1 MHFLQGKVFLKNT
14 YNYREKYCS
23 KGVINYM
30 LFRFSRLIRD
40 RSKDTFLIKKALP
53 TLSFQLMGKKTYFPI
68 MFLMEA
74 ITAYEFGFDL
84 AAIFYAALSFEMA
97 LLIKVDEKIGD
108 IKDEEKRKLKKLKN
122 LIEKAYE
129 LQIIDEKHKAIAHT
143 MRKLRNCYI
152 HYYNAIHYLP
162 VSSIPPKVIE
172 KLKTFIEKN
181 QKLMRAFE
189 SIDQKAIEITEVL
202 KKGKPVCSWSISP
215 EAIEFMKERYEES
228 MSMFM

>member
-1 MHFLQGKVFLKNT
+1 
-14 YNYREKYCS
+14 
-23 KGVINYM
+23 
-30 LFRFSRLIRD
+30 
-40 RSKDTFLIKKALP
+40 
-53 TLSFQLMGKKTYFPI
+53 MGKKTYFPI

-84 AAIFYAALSFEMA
+84 TAIFYAALSFEMA

-172 KLKTFIEKN
+172 KLKTLIEKN
-181 QKLMRAFE
+181 QKLMKAFE

-215 EAIEFMKERYEES
+215 EAIEFMKERYEEYFNWYVDELEKNPKQVINEIKHIGQINYPRRYDQKKFDALDMIKWDFEMLKHLKILS
-228 MSMFM
+228 

>member
-1 MHFLQGKVFLKNT
+1 
-14 YNYREKYCS
+14 
-23 KGVINYM
+23 
-30 LFRFSRLIRD
+30 
-40 RSKDTFLIKKALP
+40 
-53 TLSFQLMGKKTYFPI
+53 MGKKTYFPI

-152 HYYNAIHYLP
+152 HYYNAIHCLP

-172 KLKTFIEKN
+172 KLKALIEKN

-215 EAIEFMKERYEES
+215 EAIEFMKERREEYFNWYVDELEKNPKQVINEIKHIGQINYPRRYDQKKFDALDMIKWDFEMLKHLKILS
-228 MSMFM
+228 